1 MKRRVLLLV
10 AVLLLLVV
18 GGASVA
24 VVISVRRAGNPGR
37 LSPLQWQ
44 RLKERFVRRAT
55 VRDAAVVAP
64 EPVVA
69 EPEPTVT
76 AELPKRPPPPVPD
89 PDALARQAAE
99 YEARRAKTVIELQRF
114 RTTESIPAEDGSG
127 TSGTAT
133 LIDLAPAV
141 NTWYLLELSWD
152 DGERETYHLANTR
165 PAEYLVRLDPAHPYG
180 LTTVT
185 TLDTVPCDLWSSG
198 AEPPLREAARSRSPY
213 VLLCDGRLALR
224 IATPGNR
231 TALEWATDFLRDNVW
246 GGEKITVFVRQTL
259 FKDAFL
265 ATSEVEEEEIDDA
278 GQPGGPM
285 TGRPLP
291 ARIAEDAAAASVEPI
306 DLGISLADAA
316 DSRLL
321 VGQWHRARNRRGIFV
336 SAIEP
341 GLVAPDI
348 LSSYPTIATPLDE
361 VERGALAYLVAFD
374 LGQFDVGFSVGTDH
388 PRVEW
393 SERVP
398 ESVRDASMPGP
409 DGIGDIA
416 PLVATGIVPPAVA
429 DRVAATF
436 TGGFKRA
443 HGAFRTSELA
453 VRNQGTHYGFVES
466 GVVLSKLQ
474 PGLSTLY
481 VTADG
486 RVEMTTWRE
495 EDDARLDS
503 IAFARQNGLP
513 IVEPDPETGTPRPG
527 ALVSRWGVGNWS
539 GSHDKRFRT
548 LRAGACLQETPDAR
562 FLVYGYFSSA
572 TPSAMARVFQA
583 YECSYAMLL
592 DINAL
597 EHTYLALYRLKDSE
611 LTVEH
616 LVTGMNVLDKVIGGA
631 VLPRFLAFADNRDFF
646 YLVRRALPG
655 NGDIGVANQASQPA
669 VVAGGR
675 PSTPAPRQP
684 GGPM

>member
-1 MKRRVLLLV
+1 VKRRGLLIAAVVLLLV
-10 AVLLLLVV
+10 A

-24 VVISVRRAGNPGR
+24 VLVSVRRAGDPGR

-44 RLKERFVRRAT
+44 RLKERFVRRAPA
-55 VRDAAVVAP
+55 RDAGVVAP
-64 EPVVA
+64 EPVVVT
-69 EPEPTVT
+69 PQPTATV
-76 AELPKRPPPPVPD
+76 ELPRRPPLPVPD
-89 PDALARQAAE
+89 PDVLARQATE
-99 YEARRAKTVIELQRF
+99 YEAHRAKTVVELQRF
-114 RTTESIPAEDGSG
+114 RATESIAIDDGWG
-127 TSGTAT
+127 RAGTAT
-133 LIDLAPAV
+133 LIDLAPQV
-141 NTWYLLELSWD
+141 NAWYLLELAWD

-165 PAEYLVRLDPAHPYG
+165 PTDYLVHLDPAHPHG
-180 LTTVT
+180 VVTVT
-185 TLDTVPCDLWSSG
+185 TLDEVPCALWSSE
-198 AEPPLREAARSRSPY
+198 AVLPLREAATSRSPY

-224 IATPGNR
+224 IRTPGNR

-265 ATSEVEEEEIDDA
+265 ATSDVEEEAPDDA
-278 GQPGGPM
+278 DQPDGPVD
-285 TGRPLP
+285 GRPLP
-291 ARIAEDAAAASVEPI
+291 ALLAEDVAAASVEPV
-306 DLGISLADAA
+306 DLGISLADVS
-316 DSRLL
+316 DGRLL
-321 VGQWHRARNRRGIFV
+321 VGHWYRARNRRGIHV
-336 SAIEP
+336 SAIQP

-348 LSSYPTIATPLDE
+348 LSSYPAIATPLDD
-361 VERGALAYLVAFD
+361 VERNALAYLVAFD
-374 LGQFDVGFSVGTDH
+374 LKQFDLGFSVGTDH

-398 ESVRDASMPGP
+398 ESVRDASLSGP

-443 HGAFRTSELA
+443 HGAFRTSDLA
-453 VRNQGTHYGFVES
+453 FRNQGTHYGFVES
-466 GVVLSKLQ
+466 GVVLSKLR

-481 VTADG
+481 VTVDG
-486 RVEMTTWRE
+486 WVEMTTWSE
-495 EDDARLDS
+495 QDDALLES

-513 IVEPDPETGTPRPG
+513 IVETDPETGAPRPG
-527 ALVSRWGVGNWS
+527 NQVSRRGVGNWS

-562 FLVYGYFSSA
+562 FLIYGYFSSA

-583 YECSYAMLL
+583 YQCSYAMLL

-646 YLVRRALPG
+646 YLVRRAPPPI
-655 NGDIGVANQASQPA
+655 GDAPPQSSAAGSGEPPPA
-669 VVAGGR
+669 TFR
-675 PSTPAPRQP
+675 PPRSP
-684 GGPM
+684 T